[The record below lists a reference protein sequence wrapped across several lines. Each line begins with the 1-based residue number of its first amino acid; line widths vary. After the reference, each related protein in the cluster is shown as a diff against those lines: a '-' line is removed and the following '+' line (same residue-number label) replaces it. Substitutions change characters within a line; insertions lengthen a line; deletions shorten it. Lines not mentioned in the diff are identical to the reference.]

1 MEIAARMFHARNRP
15 PQEGRTVHITQGENS
30 MKRRD
35 FIKATGIGVAGAAV
49 AAPAIAQSAPEIKWR
64 MTCSWPKSLDTIYG
78 GVETMAKAVAEATDN
93 KFQIQVF
100 AAGEIVPGLQVLDA
114 VQNAT
119 VEIGHTASYYYFGK
133 DPTFGFGT
141 SVSFGPNQR
150 LNQGWY
156 TLGGGKEVLNEF
168 YKNYNVVSMLAG
180 NTGCQM
186 GGWFRKEINSV
197 ADLSGL
203 KFRIGGFPGRVLQK
217 LGAVPQQIAGGDI
230 YPALE
235 KGTID
240 AAEWVGPYDD
250 EKLGFY
256 KVAPHYYYPGWWEG
270 GSMLFAFVNLDKWN
284 ALPKQYQAVLEQ
296 AGHYANTWMMA
307 KYDLLNPPS
316 LKRLLAGGT
325 KLHAFSPAIME
336 ACFKSAKELHDEIA
350 STNANFKKTYDSLNT
365 FTNNGYQW
373 FQVAELGYD
382 SFMARHLRG

>member
-1 MEIAARMFHARNRP
+1 MEFAARMFHARNSLDKKADQHTSSR
-15 PQEGRTVHITQGENS
+15 ENS

-49 AAPAIAQSAPEIKWR
+49 AAPAIAQSSPEIKWR
-64 MTCSWPKSLDTIYG
+64 MTCSWPKSLDTLYG
-78 GVETMAKAVAEATDN
+78 GVEVMAKAVADATDN

-100 AAGEIVPGLQVLDA
+100 AAGEIVPGLQVVDA

-141 SVSFGPNQR
+141 SVAFGPNAR

-156 TLGGGKEVLNEF
+156 TLGGGREVLNEF
-168 YKNYNVVSMLAG
+168 YKKYNVVSMLAG
-180 NTGCQM
+180 NTTCQM
-186 GGWFRKEINSV
+186 GGWFRKEINTV

-256 KVAPHYYYPGWWEG
+256 KVAPFYYYPGWWEG
-270 GSMLFAFVNLDKWN
+270 GSMLLAFVNLDKWN
-284 ALPKQYQAVLEQ
+284 ALPKHYQAVLEQ

-325 KLHAFSPAIME
+325 KLRAFSPEIMA
-336 ACFKSAKELHDEIA
+336 ACFKSAKELHEEIA
-350 STNANFKKTYDSLNT
+350 STNASFKKTYDSLNT

-382 SFMARHLRG
+382 SFMARNLRS

>member
-1 MEIAARMFHARNRP
+1 MLGTGLNKKVDQYTTIP
-15 PQEGRTVHITQGENS
+15 GENS

-49 AAPAIAQSAPEIKWR
+49 AAPAIAQSSPEIKWR
-64 MTCSWPKSLDTIYG
+64 MTCSWPKSLDTLYG
-78 GVETMAKAVAEATDN
+78 GVEVMAKAVADATDN

-100 AAGEIVPGLQVLDA
+100 AAGEIVPGLQVVDA
-114 VQNAT
+114 VQNGT
-119 VEIGHTASYYYFGK
+119 VEMGHTASYYYFGK

-141 SVSFGPNQR
+141 SVAFGPNAR

-180 NTGCQM
+180 NTTCQM
-186 GGWFRKEINSV
+186 GGWFRKEINTV

-256 KVAPHYYYPGWWEG
+256 KVAPFYYYPGWWEG
-270 GSMLFAFVNLDKWN
+270 GSMLLAFVNLDKWN

-296 AGHYANTWMMA
+296 AGHYANTWMTA

-325 KLHAFSPAIME
+325 KLRAFSPEIME

-350 STNANFKKTYDSLNT
+350 STNASFKKTYDSLNT

-382 SFMARHLRG
+382 SFMARHLRS